1 MYPKGPPLYVAGP
14 CQGVSMKLA
23 FVLAALILTSN
34 VAHAQSPALDPK
46 AVEIVTFKRPD
57 GSEGHYK
64 RWQRSGAK
72 PRTITVFLAGSGC
85 ASLGDSEQVWL
96 PFVSRLASDEVVFL
110 EKPGIRPDNSCD
122 LDRLRAT
129 TEDIRWAEAE
139 RVMDMIAADAAPGH
153 VFDIV
158 TSSAGNLTACV
169 LGSKRQDVRR
179 VALLGAGGGIKF
191 RDELEILSQRDPMP
205 DWMMRQAREGVPEF
219 RKQLAADVER
229 ILAEPRPGRNW
240 MGRENSELWWASTL
254 DRSCLPYVAD
264 MKADLLVAHG
274 DQDDSVPLVSA
285 EKLVEAAKM
294 RATGNTELWVV
305 PGGHDMGFLSSDPT
319 TCMSASAAG

>member
-1 MYPKGPPLYVAGP
+1 
-14 CQGVSMKLA
+14 MKLA
-23 FVLAALILTSN
+23 SALAAPILAGLVLAAFA
-34 VAHAQSPALDPK
+34 AHAQSPALDPK
-46 AVEIVTFKRPD
+46 AVDIVTFKRSD

-64 RWQRSGAK
+64 RWQRAGAK

-85 ASLGDSEQVWL
+85 LALGGSEQVWL
-96 PFVSRLASDEVVFL
+96 PFVSRLSSDEVVFL

-129 TEDIRWAEAE
+129 TEDIRWAEAD
-139 RVMDMIAADAAPGH
+139 RVMDMIATDAAPGH

-158 TSSAGNLTACV
+158 TSSAGNLTACA

-191 RDELEILSQRDPMP
+191 REELEILSQRDPMP

-219 RKQLAADVER
+219 RKQLVTDVER
-229 ILAEPRPGRNW
+229 ILAQPRPGRNW
-240 MGRENSELWWASTL
+240 MGRENSELWWASAL
-254 DRSCLPYVAD
+254 DRSCLPYVAG
-264 MKADLLVAHG
+264 MKADLLVVHG

-285 EKLVEAAKM
+285 EKLVEAAKT
-294 RATGNTELWVV
+294 RAAGKTELWVV
-305 PGGHDMGFLSSDPT
+305 PGGHDMGFLSGDPNH
-319 TCMSASAAG
+319 MHERVSAWLSRP